1 MLPKIA
7 PAAGVRLKDAV
18 RLASSCIRVIATM
31 KRLAIVVLC
40 AAVLLGTY
48 YILSAENAHRAARP
62 EVAGWDDIDE
72 CGSLKSFDGT
82 KTLDF
87 ERSHKVSLT
96 EKSSEGADKPE
107 RKVAGT
113 WAFDEEKERY
123 TVSFADSAVDY
134 ALVKPHDSSVCILA
148 PGDAVAVN
156 LRESWFGRIE
166 SE

>member
-1 MLPKIA
+1 MSS
-7 PAAGVRLKDAV
+7 AGRP
-18 RLASSCIRVIATM
+18 SSTRVIATM
-31 KRLAIVVLC
+31 KPLGIAALC
-40 AAVLLGTY
+40 AAILLGTF
-48 YILSAENAHRAARP
+48 YILSAENARRAARP

-96 EKSSEGADKPE
+96 EKSADGADKPE

-123 TVSFADSAVDY
+123 TVSFADSSVDY
-134 ALVKPHDSSVCILA
+134 ALVKPDDSSVCILA
-148 PGDAVAVN
+148 PGDAGAVN
-156 LRESWFGRIE
+156 LRESWFGKIE
-166 SE
+166 DE